1 MLSTYHQTMKRNIL
15 AGILFLGCIGGA
27 FAQEFKAKLANA
39 KDGKISIEMDAG
51 DLKIEGY
58 DGDEV
63 IFKGNGFEAP
73 PEQAKGLKALY
84 NTAVDNTGIGLS
96 VTNQNGI
103 LKVEKASRKHVNYA
117 IKVPKNSAVFFE
129 QTNWNRANI
138 TISNVEGDL
147 EIKTNNGKI
156 ELLNITGP
164 VVANTTAGDVKVV
177 YSSLDQ
183 AKPSAISVISGT
195 IDVTLPANAK
205 ANLNMRSITGEM
217 YTDFDLGQKTSK
229 DGLPKVGG
237 GHTIDATA
245 NGGGVEIQLKTISS
259 NIYLRKQK

>member
-1 MLSTYHQTMKRNIL
+1 ML
-15 AGILFLGCIGGA
+15 AGILFLGCIGSA
-27 FAQEFKAKLANA
+27 LAQEYKVKLPGG
-39 KDGKISIEMDAG
+39 KDRKIIIEMDAG
-51 DLKIEGY
+51 DLKI
-58 DGDEV
+58 DGVDSDEI

-96 VTNQNGI
+96 VTNQNGT

-117 IKVPKNSAVFFE
+117 IKVPKNAAIFFE
-129 QTNWNRANI
+129 QTNWNRTNI

-156 ELLNITGP
+156 ELTNVTGP
-164 VVANTTAGDVKVV
+164 VVANSTAGDIKVV
-177 YSSLDQ
+177 YSSLNQ
-183 AKPSAISVISGT
+183 AKPSAISVISGA

-229 DGLPKVGG
+229 EGLAKVGG